1 MSNAI
6 IIKHGFNTE
15 SAPTYYTYSLY
26 TYSPGTWD
34 DDRKS
39 LYEYNSS
46 TRLYNLTT
54 DTDYV
59 SGKSYFWAVS
69 GFVSFYELMYPTNN
83 KGGRLYINDNGEI
96 KQIGRKIFVQT
107 EEPAAGES
115 VEGDLW
121 VNISSL

>member
-26 TYSPGTWD
+26 TYSPDTWD

-39 LYEYNSS
+39 LYEYNTT

-54 DTDYV
+54 DTEYD
-59 SGKSYFWAVS
+59 SSKQYFQALS

-83 KGGRLYINDNGEI
+83 EGGRLYINDNGEI

-107 EEPAAGES
+107 GMPEAGEA

-121 VNISSL
+121 VNTSSL

>member
-15 SAPTYYTYSLY
+15 NAPTYYTYSLY
-26 TYSPGTWD
+26 THSPDTWD
-34 DDRKS
+34 DDKKF
-39 LYEYNSS
+39 LYEYNTT

-54 DTDYV
+54 DTEYD
-59 SGKSYFWAVS
+59 SSKQYFWALS

-83 KGGRLYINDNGEI
+83 EGGRLYINDNGEI

-107 EEPAAGES
+107 GMPEAGEA

-121 VNISSL
+121 VNTSSL